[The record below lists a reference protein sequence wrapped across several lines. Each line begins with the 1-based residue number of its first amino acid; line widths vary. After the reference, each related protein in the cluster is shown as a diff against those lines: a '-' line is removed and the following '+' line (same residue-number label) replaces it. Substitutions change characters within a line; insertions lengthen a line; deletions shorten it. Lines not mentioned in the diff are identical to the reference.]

1 MVKWGRLTALIIII
15 AVVFGLIGTTGTR
28 LARQIPLG
36 LDLQGGF
43 DVLYQIGNPN
53 QHVTANDVRATVAT
67 ISHRVNSLGVA
78 SPVIQVE
85 NGTRVNVALAGSFN
99 QTSVRQ
105 LLSKPANLEFKSM
118 AGKVL
123 ATGAD
128 LVSNAHYTPDP
139 TTQAPLVA
147 VQFKNPA
154 LLQAISQKY
163 LEKPMAIWFDGKM
176 LGTPPTI
183 KQVITGGQATISG
196 FASVKAAQQLAA
208 LLNAGA
214 LPLPLHVLSSMSVG
228 PTLGQAALH
237 TTLTAALFAVIAIF
251 AFMLL
256 VYRLPG
262 LIAIFALCAYSY
274 VLIAVFAG
282 FPVTLTLTGLAALVL
297 GIGMAVDA
305 NIITYERIKDEL
317 RRGRSLQSAVVSG
330 QRKALRT
337 ILDSNTTTL
346 IAGIVMYIYG
356 SGDVQGFAVA
366 LIASIIIS
374 LVTAVFLSR
383 TMLMLLT
390 RSNIVRN
397 PWWFGLAK
405 GKEVEAK

>member
-1 MVKWGRLTALIIII
+1 MVKRGRLTTLIVII
-15 AVVFGLIGTTGTR
+15 AVIFGLIVSSGGY
-28 LARQIPLG
+28 LASKIPLG
-36 LDLQGGF
+36 LDLKGGF
-43 DVLYQIGNPN
+43 NILYQIGNPN
-53 QHVTANDVRATVAT
+53 QHVTANDVSATVAT
-67 ISHRVNSLGVA
+67 LTNRVNALGVS
-78 SPVIQVE
+78 SPLIQVVD
-85 NGTRVNVALAGSFN
+85 GTRVNVALAGSFN
-99 QTSVRQ
+99 QTSARQ
-105 LLSKPANLEFKSM
+105 FLSKPANLEFKSTS
-118 AGKVL
+118 GKVL

-128 LVSNAHYTPDP
+128 LVSNAHYTPNP

-147 VQFKNPA
+147 IQFKNPA
-154 LLQAISQKY
+154 LFRAISQKY
-163 LEKPMAIWFDGKM
+163 LGKPLAIWFDGKD
-176 LGTPPTI
+176 LEAPTI
-183 KQVITGGQATISG
+183 KNVFTNGQATISG
-196 FASVKAAQQLAA
+196 FASIKAAQQLAS

-237 TTLTAALFAVIAIF
+237 ATLIAALVAVVAIF

-256 VYRLPG
+256 IYRLPG
-262 LIAIFALCAYSY
+262 LIAIFSLCAYGY
-274 VLIAVFAG
+274 VIIAVFAG

-317 RRGRSLQSAVVSG
+317 RRGRSLQSAVITG

-356 SGDVQGFAVA
+356 SGDVRGFAVA

-374 LVTAVFLSR
+374 LLTAVFLSR
-383 TMLMLLT
+383 GMLMLLT
-390 RSNIVRN
+390 RSNLVRN
-397 PWWFGLAK
+397 VWWFGLG
-405 GKEVEAK
+405 GKKEAAGQ